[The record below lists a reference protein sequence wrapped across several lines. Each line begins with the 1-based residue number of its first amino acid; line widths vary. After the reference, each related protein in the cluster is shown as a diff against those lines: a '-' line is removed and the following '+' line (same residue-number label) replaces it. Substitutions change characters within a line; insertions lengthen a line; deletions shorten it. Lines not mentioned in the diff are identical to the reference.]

1 MGERERVGIYLGL
14 GSNLGDREARLREAL
29 ERLADPIRVMAI
41 SGVYET
47 EPVGF
52 TDQPSFLN
60 AVARVETPLE
70 PAALLDAC
78 AAVES
83 AMGRE
88 RRFPDAP
95 RTIDIDLL
103 LYGDTVMEGPGLTL
117 PHPRMLDRA
126 FVLAPLAELAP
137 EMRHP
142 RSGRTIRDHL
152 DEVAAE
158 GVERLFDGGRLLE
171 RSREAGSCDGC

>member
-1 MGERERVGIYLGL
+1 MGIYLGL
-14 GSNLGDREARLREAL
+14 GSNLDDREAQLREAL
-29 ERLADPIRVMAI
+29 ARLPESVRVMAM

-52 TDQPSFLN
+52 TNQPSFLN
-60 AVARVETPLE
+60 AVARVETALE
-70 PAALLDAC
+70 PAALLEVC

-83 AMGRE
+83 AMGRQ
-88 RRFPDAP
+88 RSFPDAP

-103 LYGDTVMEGPGLTL
+103 LYGDTVMDGPGLTL

-137 EMRHP
+137 AKRHP
-142 RSGRTIRDHL
+142 RTGRSIREHL
-152 DEVAAE
+152 EEVAVA
-158 GVERLFDGGRLLE
+158 GVERLFDGARLLE
-171 RSREAGSCDGC
+171 RAREAGSCDGC